1 MGDTVERIEL
11 LHCDAGWRNYHFC
24 KVTTADGV
32 VGWSEYDEGFS
43 APAVSPAIEA
53 LTPLVV
59 GRRAAEHEAVH
70 HVLRAATRPATTGI
84 VGEAIGAIENALLD
98 AKARG
103 LGVPCYELLG
113 GKVRD
118 RIRVYWSHSVT
129 WRVTFPDL
137 YGGPI
142 ETWDDVRELGA
153 EVRDAG
159 FTALKTNI
167 FTSTDGERLRGWS
180 PGFGRPADTALN
192 VERHV
197 LRDLHTQLEALREG
211 AGDDVDIL
219 LDLNF
224 NARPGGLRQI
234 VRAIA
239 DLDLFWIEIDADR
252 PAALAAVRDAS
263 AAPISGCETI
273 FGVTGLLP
281 YLEAQAVDVAIIDGV
296 WNGMWQ
302 AMKMAS
308 TAAGFDVNVAP
319 HNFYGHLSTMM
330 NAHFAAAV
338 PNLRIMETDIDRLPW
353 DDELVTVP
361 PHFEDGHL
369 VLGDAPGWG
378 TEPIEEAIAAR
389 PPGTPRLLSQRRR

>member
-1 MGDTVERIEL
+1 MGDTVERIDL

-24 KVTTADGV
+24 KVTTGDGV
-32 VGWSEYDEGFS
+32 EGWSEYDEGFS

-53 LTPLVV
+53 LAPLVV
-59 GRRAAEHEAVH
+59 GRRAADHEAVH
-70 HVLRAATRPATTGI
+70 HVLRAATRPASTGV

-98 AKARG
+98 AKARA

-113 GKVRD
+113 GKIRD

-129 WRVTFPDL
+129 WRVSFHEF

-142 ETWDDVRELGA
+142 ETWDDVRNLGA
-153 EVRDAG
+153 EVRAAG

-167 FTSTDGERLRGWS
+167 FTSVDGERLRGWA

-192 VERHV
+192 VERQV
-197 LRDLHTQLEALREG
+197 LRDLHTQLTALRDG

-224 NARPGGLRQI
+224 NARPGGLVQI

-252 PAALAAVRDAS
+252 PAALASVRQSS

-319 HNFYGHLSTMM
+319 HNFYGHLATMM

-353 DDELVTVP
+353 DDELVTVAP
-361 PHFEDGHL
+361 QFEDGHL

-378 TEPIEEAIAAR
+378 TEPVEEAIAAR
-389 PPGTPRLLSQRRR
+389 PPGTPRLLSQRKR